1 MLPYRDSRAMRI
13 ALGIFFILLLG
24 YAYYEA
30 QGLLFGPRINLYTPS
45 PITVTEEFVTIQ
57 GQADRISA
65 LFMNGAQI
73 SVTKEG
79 GFEESLLLTPGRNII
94 YLTAVDSSG
103 RKQEKTLELVYV
115 PENKP
120 EIPAATTTSS
130 GTTTNSIE
138 ITN

>member
-1 MLPYRDSRAMRI
+1 MRI

-120 EIPAATTTSS
+120 ETPAATTTSS